1 VSAAA
6 APALWRPDVAPGT
19 VVLAPPPQGYAAAP
33 AFDPADLGPIVADH
47 TDQSG
52 RHLVIDDPG
61 GRLRLW
67 LSDPAMRAGTII
79 ALSPDGDYPL
89 RRAAADRFLR
99 RLQGAPRGRRSAAFR
114 PTEFQRLRL
123 SFLLHLLSL
132 LAAGLSTR
140 ELADAAVYPG
150 LELHGSN
157 WRAANERRQ
166 VQRLRDEAIRL
177 SETGYLDLL
186 RSR

>member
-1 VSAAA
+1 
-6 APALWRPDVAPGT
+6 
-19 VVLAPPPQGYAAAP
+19 
-33 AFDPADLGPIVADH
+33 
-47 TDQSG
+47 
-52 RHLVIDDPG
+52 
-61 GRLRLW
+61 
-67 LSDPAMRAGTII
+67 MRAGTVI
-79 ALSPDGDYPL
+79 ALTPDRDYPL
-89 RRAAADRFLR
+89 RRAVADRFRR
-99 RLQGAPRGRRSAAFR
+99 RLQGAPRGKQSAAFR

-123 SFLLHLLSL
+123 SFLLHLLGL